1 MAWAMT
7 IFSPEPSENRQ
18 GMTVLT
24 IPLSEPSG
32 AKSLETK
39 ENDGHDDPDD
49 CLHTSRGSPVGV
61 YGLGSGLVK
70 EIDYEWED
78 GPKSS

>member
-1 MAWAMT
+1 MAWSMT

-32 AKSLETK
+32 AKHCKLRKMTVMTVLTIVCTPA
-39 ENDGHDDPDD
+39 GDP
-49 CLHTSRGSPVGV
+49 CGGV
-61 YGLGSGLVK
+61 WAG
-70 EIDYEWED
+70 I
-78 GPKSS
+78 GPS